1 MELNMAGGEASGIL
15 NEAVILLGGAV
26 VAAPLFK
33 RIGLGTV
40 LGYLSAGVVIG
51 PMLGLITDAEAILQ
65 VSELGV
71 VFLLFVIGLELNP
84 KRLWA
89 LRRDIFGLGFLQ
101 VMITGA
107 VLMALTLFIGGFSFA
122 ASAVIGFGLALSSTA
137 FALQILDERGERGRP
152 HGQKSFAILL
162 FQDIAIVPLLAVI
175 PLLASSA
182 QSDLGSGWTDFGIAL
197 AAIGLL
203 IAIGR
208 YGLNPLFRIIGN
220 TGAKEAMIATALFIV
235 LGSAVLM
242 QTAGVSMALGA
253 FIAGVMLAESSFRHE
268 LEANIEPFRGLL
280 LGLFFMA
287 IGLSLNLAVLLEN
300 WPIIL
305 IAAPLLMLIKA
316 ILIYLLCRAFG
327 NGHQLSIR
335 TSLFLP
341 QAGEFGFVMFS
352 AATSLAIFEASI
364 ASLLIAIVTA
374 SMALTPLSVML
385 FQLLIGDDKPE
396 ELDEDFADVKEGAD
410 VLMIG
415 FSRLGQIAA
424 QMLLAGGNSVTV
436 IDNSAERVRS
446 AQKFGFRIYFG
457 DGTRKEVLEAAGIR
471 NAKIVAIVTQRKFIT
486 TRVVD
491 LIQREFP
498 ESRLFVRA
506 YDRAHTLELR
516 AKGVDFEVRETF
528 ESGLKFGQ
536 QTLEAL
542 GASEALAKT
551 IRNDVRKRDEQ
562 RLAIQAADG
571 IFAGT
576 HMLLNKPVSPE
587 PLMEPE
593 REAEI
598 LNPDRDGIE
607 EKLNQEPATS

>member
-1 MELNMAGGEASGIL
+1 MAGGEASGIL

-107 VLMALTLFIGGFSFA
+107 VLMALTLFIGGFSLA

-385 FQLLIGDDKPE
+385 SQLLIGDDKPE

-587 PLMEPE
+587 PLMEPQ

>member
-1 MELNMAGGEASGIL
+1 MAGGEASGIL

-40 LGYLSAGVVIG
+40 LGYLSAGVVVG

-89 LRRDIFGLGFLQ
+89 LRRDIFGLGLLQ
-101 VMITGA
+101 VMATGT
-107 VLMALTLFIGGFSFA
+107 VLMVLTLFIGGFSFA

-175 PLLASSA
+175 PLLASGG
-182 QSDLGSGWTDFGIAL
+182 QSELGNGWTDFAIAL

-203 IAIGR
+203 ITIGR

-242 QTAGVSMALGA
+242 QMAGVSMALGA

-287 IGLSLNLAVLLEN
+287 IGLSLDLSVLIEN
-300 WPIIL
+300 WLIIM
-305 IAAPLLMLIKA
+305 IVAPVLMLIKA
-316 ILIYLLCRAFG
+316 LLIYALCRVFG
-327 NGHQLSIR
+327 NGHQLSVR

-352 AATSLAIFEASI
+352 AATSLAIFEAST

-374 SMALTPLSVML
+374 SMALTPISVML
-385 FQLLIGDDKPE
+385 SRFFVSDDKPE
-396 ELDEDFADVKEGAD
+396 ELDEDFSDVKEGAD

-571 IFAGT
+571 IFAGA

-587 PLMEPE
+587 PLMEPQQ
-593 REAEI
+593 EAEI
-598 LNPDRDGIE
+598 LNP
-607 EKLNQEPATS
+607 EKARVSSRSRTGKAR

>member
-1 MELNMAGGEASGIL
+1 MAGGEASGIL

-182 QSDLGSGWTDFGIAL
+182 QSELGSGWTDFGIAL

-385 FQLLIGDDKPE
+385 SQLLIGDDKPE
-396 ELDEDFADVKEGAD
+396 ELDEDFADVTEGAD

-571 IFAGT
+571 IFAGA

>member
-1 MELNMAGGEASGIL
+1 MAGGEASGIL

-26 VAAPLFK
+26 IAAPLFK

-40 LGYLSAGVVIG
+40 LGYLSAGVLIG
-51 PMLGLITDAEAILQ
+51 PMFGLITDAEDILQ

-89 LRRDIFGLGFLQ
+89 LRRDIFGLGFSQ
-101 VMITGA
+101 VIVTGLA
-107 VLMALTLFIGGFSFA
+107 LSALTALIMDFSFA

-137 FALQILDERGERGRP
+137 FALQILDERGERGRR

-175 PLLASSA
+175 PLLAAGA
-182 QSDLGSGWTDFGIAL
+182 QNEPGASWRDFGFAL
-197 AAIGLL
+197 AAIGFL
-203 IAIGR
+203 IAAGR
-208 YGLNPLFRIIGN
+208 YGLNPLFRFIGN
-220 TGAKEAMIATALFIV
+220 TGAKEAMIATALLIV
-235 LGSAVLM
+235 LGSAVIM
-242 QTAGVSMALGA
+242 QIAGVSMALGA

-287 IGLSLNLAVLLEN
+287 IGLSLDLSVLAEN

-305 IAAPLLMLIKA
+305 AAAPLLMLIKA
-316 ILIYLLCRAFG
+316 VIIYALCRAFG
-327 NGHQLSIR
+327 IAHKVSLR
-335 TSLFLP
+335 TCLFLP
-341 QAGEFGFVMFS
+341 QSGEFGFVMFS
-352 AATSLAIFEASI
+352 AATGLAIFEPSI
-364 ASLLIAIVTA
+364 ASLLIAIVTVT
-374 SMALTPLSVML
+374 MALTPLTVALSDFL
-385 FQLLIGDDKPE
+385 FRDEKPE
-396 ELDEDFADVKEGAD
+396 ELDEDFADVQVGAD

-436 IDNSAERVRS
+436 LDNSAERVRS

-471 NAKIVAIVTQRKFIT
+471 HAKVVAVVTQRKFIT
-486 TRVVD
+486 TRIVD

-498 ESRLFVRA
+498 DARLFVRS

-516 AKGVDFEVRETF
+516 AKSVDYELRETF
-528 ESGLKFGQ
+528 ESGLMFGQ
-536 QTLEAL
+536 KTLEAL
-542 GASEALAKT
+542 GASEALAKV
-551 IRNDVRKRDEQ
+551 IRNDVRRRDEE
-562 RLAIQAADG
+562 RLDIQAADG
-571 IFAGT
+571 IFAGG

-587 PLMEPE
+587 PLMEPH
-593 REAEI
+593 RESEI
-598 LNPDRDGIE
+598 LNPAKDGVQ
-607 EKLNQEPATS
+607 EKLSEEPSAS

>member
-1 MELNMAGGEASGIL
+1 MAGGEASGIL

-107 VLMALTLFIGGFSFA
+107 VLMALTLFIGGFSLA

-182 QSDLGSGWTDFGIAL
+182 QSELGSGWTDFGIAL

-385 FQLLIGDDKPE
+385 SQLLIGDDKPE
-396 ELDEDFADVKEGAD
+396 ELDEDFADVTEGAD

-571 IFAGT
+571 IFAGA